1 MNATLVAIAVYV
13 LAQLGIGWYISR
25 RIKTEDDY
33 LVAGRSLGYV
43 VATFTIFATWFGAE
57 TCIGAAGEIYTN
69 GLSGGSADPF
79 GYALCLFVM
88 GLFLA
93 IPLWRMRLTTMG
105 DLFRRRYGSAAERIA
120 VLLMAPTSLL
130 WAAAQIRAFGQ
141 VISASSGLAVD
152 LTISL
157 AALIVILYTMFGG
170 LLADAWT
177 DTIQG
182 LALMAGLAVLF
193 VLFIGDVGF
202 DGLAAVES
210 SRLNPLPI
218 GDGGILGLVEQWA
231 IPVCGSLMAAELVS
245 RVIAARS
252 PQVARRSSLMAGG
265 VYLLFG
271 MIPVTIGLVGA
282 TVMPGLADPEHLL
295 PMIAQRYLPG
305 ILYALFAGA
314 LVSAILS
321 TVDSALLVA
330 SSLISHNLIV
340 PLRPGMTERRK
351 VQVARIGVAVFG
363 VIAYVLAI
371 HAQGVHDLVEEA
383 SSFGS
388 AGIFVVV
395 LFGLFGK
402 FGGGR
407 SAVAALLTGLVV
419 WILAAYIFKPE
430 HPYLISLAAAFGA
443 YVLAGLLEKR
453 GTEKAQVAI
462 KP

>member
-1 MNATLVAIAVYV
+1 MNATLIAIAAYV
-13 LAQLGIGWYISR
+13 LAQLGIGWYVSR
-25 RIKTEDDY
+25 RITTEDDY

-57 TCIGAAGEIYTN
+57 TCIGAAGAIYTN

-79 GYALCLFVM
+79 GYAICLFAM

-93 IPLWRMRLTTMG
+93 VPLWRLRLTTMG
-105 DLFRRRYGSAAERIA
+105 DLFRHRYGTTVERIA

-182 LALMAGLAVLF
+182 VALMVGLAVLF
-193 VLFIGDVGF
+193 ILFIGDVGF
-202 DGLAAVES
+202 DGFAAVEP
-210 SRLNPLPI
+210 SRFNLFPFEKE
-218 GDGGILGLVEQWA
+218 GILSLVEKWA

-245 RVIAARS
+245 RIIATRS

-271 MIPVTIGLVGA
+271 MIPVAIGLVGA
-282 TVMPGLADPEHLL
+282 TIMPGLSEPEHLL

-305 ILYALFAGA
+305 VLYALFAGA

-340 PLRPGMTERRK
+340 PLRPGMSEKRK
-351 VQVARIGVAVFG
+351 VQIARGGVALFG
-363 VIAYVLAI
+363 VIAYILAI

-402 FGGGR
+402 FGGKR
-407 SAVAALLTGLVV
+407 SAVAALLVGLLV
-419 WILAAYIFKPE
+419 WILAAYVFKPE
-430 HPYLISLAAAFGA
+430 LPYLISLSAAFAA
-443 YVLAGLLEKR
+443 YLFVGIFEKGR
-453 GTEKAQVAI
+453 LPSNTIAEN
-462 KP
+462 

>member
-1 MNATLVAIAVYV
+1 MNATLIAIAAYV
-13 LAQLGIGWYISR
+13 LAQLGIGWYVSR
-25 RIKTEDDY
+25 RITTEDDY

-57 TCIGAAGEIYTN
+57 TCIGAAGAIYTN

-79 GYALCLFVM
+79 GYAICLFAM

-93 IPLWRMRLTTMG
+93 VPLWRLRLTTMG
-105 DLFRRRYGSAAERIA
+105 DLFRHRYGTTVERIA

-182 LALMAGLAVLF
+182 VALMVGLAVLF
-193 VLFIGDVGF
+193 ILFIGDVGF
-202 DGLAAVES
+202 DGFAAVEP
-210 SRLNPLPI
+210 SRFNLFPFEKE
-218 GDGGILGLVEQWA
+218 GILSLVEKWA

-245 RVIAARS
+245 RIIATRS

-271 MIPVTIGLVGA
+271 MIPVAIGLVGA
-282 TVMPGLADPEHLL
+282 TIMPGLSEPEHLL

-305 ILYALFAGA
+305 VLYALFAGA

-340 PLRPGMTERRK
+340 PLRPGM
-351 VQVARIGVAVFG
+351 
-363 VIAYVLAI
+363 
-371 HAQGVHDLVEEA
+371 
-383 SSFGS
+383 S
-388 AGIFVVV
+388 
-395 LFGLFGK
+395 
-402 FGGGR
+402 
-407 SAVAALLTGLVV
+407 
-419 WILAAYIFKPE
+419 
-430 HPYLISLAAAFGA
+430 
-443 YVLAGLLEKR
+443 EK
-453 GTEKAQVAI
+453 
-462 KP
+462 